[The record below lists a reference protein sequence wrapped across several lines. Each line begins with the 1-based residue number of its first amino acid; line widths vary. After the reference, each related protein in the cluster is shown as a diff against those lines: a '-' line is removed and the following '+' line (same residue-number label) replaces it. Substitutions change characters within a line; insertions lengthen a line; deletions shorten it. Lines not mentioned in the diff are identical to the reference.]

1 MTHPLRDLVQ
11 EAFAPLGVLARA
23 TDHFS
28 PRQGQT
34 DMALAVADVVA
45 HGGSLVVEA
54 GTGVG
59 KTFAYLVPALLSGE
73 RVLLSTATKALQ
85 DQLFARDLPRLVQ
98 ALNLPVRLAL
108 LKGRS
113 SYLCTHRMEM
123 ARRDT
128 QIPDRHTVHL
138 LSRVETWSLSTRTGD
153 LAELPGLDE
162 RSPLIPLIT
171 SNRENCLGS
180 QCPKFKTCH
189 VNAAR
194 REALGADVVVINHH
208 LFFADMA
215 VRETGMAELLPSV
228 RVVIFDEAHQLNEVG
243 VNFLGHQLGTAQLL
257 DVTRDMLATGLQL
270 ARGLADWQGVC
281 AGLERAAREL
291 RLMGG
296 KRHSAVKLRWTEEAP
311 EGIHAGAWEQSL
323 QDVGAA
329 CVQAL
334 QALDTVSEIA
344 PDFMRLHDRVAEVA
358 KRVDA
363 FLNPCA
369 PDAVRWVDIS
379 ASQMRLMEAPLDIAE
394 TVRERLMKQSSAMPH
409 EDADQEPPPWHDEPS
424 FDAGFATH
432 EHELGDS
439 SADSSERDAEAS
451 AFDHAFP
458 MRPDDD
464 TRPRSWVFTSAT
476 LGDDPRLRWFTEP
489 CGLES
494 ATVLRVSSPFDY
506 PAQASLYVP
515 RDIVRPSD
523 PAHSSQVAS
532 LASDAVRRL
541 GGRTL
546 VLTTTLRA
554 LRAIGEAMK
563 QQLEGSGIEVLVQ
576 GEWPKRHLMERFR
589 EGAKVGEGGCVL
601 VASATF
607 WEGFDVPGDALQLVI
622 IDKLPF
628 PPPNDPLVEAR
639 SKRLEAQGRSPFNDY
654 FVPEAVVALKQGA
667 GRLIRTE
674 TDQGVLVLCDNRLV
688 TTGYGRRLIAALPP
702 MHPLQTAEALAQ
714 SLDALSQ
721 DFISRTSTTTF

>member
-1 MTHPLRDLVQ
+1 MSHPLHDLVQ

-98 ALNLPVRLAL
+98 ALNLPIRLAL

-281 AGLERAAREL
+281 SGLERAAREL
-291 RLMGG
+291 RLIGG
-296 KRHSAVKLRWTEEAP
+296 KRMGAVKLRWTEEAP
-311 EGIHAGAWEQSL
+311 EGIHPGAWEQSL

-344 PDFMRLHDRVAEVA
+344 PDFTRLHDRVAEVA

-369 PDAVRWVDIS
+369 SDAVRWVDVS

-394 TVRERLMKQSSAMPH
+394 TVRERLMKQSMVM
-409 EDADQEPPPWHDEPS
+409 ADEAGEQEPPPWHDEPVQ
-424 FDAGFATH
+424 F
-432 EHELGDS
+432 GDG
-439 SADSSERDAEAS
+439 DAEAS
-451 AFDHAFP
+451 AFDSAFP
-458 MRPDDD
+458 MQPAQD
-464 TRPRSWVFTSAT
+464 TRPRAWVFTSAT

-515 RDIVRPSD
+515 RDIVRPND
-523 PAHSSQVAS
+523 PAHSAQVAAI
-532 LASDAVRRL
+532 ASEAVRRL

-554 LRAIGEAMK
+554 LRAIGDVMK
-563 QQLEGSGIEVLVQ
+563 QQLDGSGIEVLVQ

-589 EGAKVGEGGCVL
+589 EGAKVGEGGRVL

-639 SKRLEAQGRSPFNDY
+639 SKRLESQGRSPFNDY

-674 TDQGVLVLCDNRLV
+674 SDQGVLVLCDNRLV

-702 MHPLQTAEALAQ
+702 MRQLQTADALTQ
-714 SLDALSQ
+714 SLDELSQ
-721 DFISRTSTTTF
+721 DFISKTSTTTY

>member
-23 TDHFS
+23 TDHFN

-98 ALNLPVRLAL
+98 ALNLPIRLAL

-281 AGLERAAREL
+281 SGLERAAREL

-296 KRHSAVKLRWTEEAP
+296 KRMGAVKLRWTEEAP

-369 PDAVRWVDIS
+369 PDAVRWVDVS

-394 TVRERLMKQSSAMPH
+394 TVRERLMKQSAAMA
-409 EDADQEPPPWHDEPS
+409 EDGADQEPPPWHDEPM
-424 FDAGFATH
+424 FDEAVASHEAEDASSTH
-432 EHELGDS
+432 DH
-439 SADSSERDAEAS
+439 DAEAS
-451 AFDHAFP
+451 PFESAFP
-458 MRPDDD
+458 MRPAED

-515 RDIVRPSD
+515 RDIVRPND
-523 PAHSSQVAS
+523 PAHSAQVAAI
-532 LASDAVRRL
+532 ASDAVRRL

-554 LRAIGEAMK
+554 LRAIGDVMK

-589 EGAKVGEGGCVL
+589 DGAKVGEGGCVL

-639 SKRLEAQGRSPFNDY
+639 SKRLESQGRSPFNDY

-674 TDQGVLVLCDNRLV
+674 SDQGVLVLCDNRLV
-688 TTGYGRRLIAALPP
+688 TTGYGRRLMAALPP
-702 MHPLQTAEALAQ
+702 MRQLQTTEALAQ
-714 SLDALSQ
+714 SLDALNL

>member
-1 MTHPLRDLVQ
+1 MNHPLRDLVQ

-23 TDHFS
+23 TDQFS

-34 DMALAVADVVA
+34 DMALAVADVVSQ
-45 HGGSLVVEA
+45 GGSLVVEA

-85 DQLFARDLPRLVQ
+85 DQLYARDLPRLVQ
-98 ALNLPVRLAL
+98 ALNLPIRLAL

-113 SYLCTHRMEM
+113 SYLCTHRMEI

-281 AGLERAAREL
+281 SGLERAARDL

-296 KRHSAVKLRWTEEAP
+296 KRMGAVKLRWTEDAP
-311 EGIHAGAWEQSL
+311 ESIHPGAWTQSL

-344 PDFMRLHDRVAEVA
+344 PDFMRLHDRVAELA

-369 PDAVRWVDIS
+369 SDAVRWVDVS

-394 TVRERLMKQSSAMPH
+394 TVRERLMKTSTVVA
-409 EDADQEPPPWHDEPS
+409 EDDMDQEPPPWQDEPS
-424 FDAGFATH
+424 LEEAFGSHAQAH
-432 EHELGDS
+432 AS
-439 SADSSERDAEAS
+439 NADERDTHAS
-451 AFDHAFP
+451 AFDRAFP
-458 MRPDDD
+458 MRPADD

-515 RDIVRPSD
+515 RDIVRPND
-523 PAHSSQVAS
+523 PAHSAQVAA

-554 LRAIGEAMK
+554 LRAIGDVMK

-589 EGAKVGEGGCVL
+589 EGAQADEGGCVL

-674 TDQGVLVLCDNRLV
+674 SDQGVLVLCDNRLV

-702 MHPLQTAEALAQ
+702 MRQLQTALELAQ
-714 SLDALSQ
+714 SLDALSP
-721 DFISRTSTTTF
+721 DLISKTSTTTF

>member
-1 MTHPLRDLVQ
+1 MSHPLRDLVQ

-23 TDHFS
+23 TEHFH

-45 HGGSLVVEA
+45 QGGSLVVEA

-73 RVLLSTATKALQ
+73 RVLISTATKALQ
-85 DQLFARDLPRLVQ
+85 DQLFARDLPRLVE

-113 SYLCTHRMEM
+113 SYLCTHRMEI

-128 QIPDRHTVHL
+128 SLPDRHTVHL
-138 LSRVETWSLSTRTGD
+138 LARVESWSLTTRTGD

-171 SNRENCLGS
+171 SSRDNCLGS

-189 VNAAR
+189 VNSAR
-194 REALGADVVVINHH
+194 RDALGADVVVINHH

-215 VRETGMAELLPSV
+215 VRESGMAELLPSV
-228 RVVIFDEAHQLNEVG
+228 RVVIFDEAHQLNEIG
-243 VNFLGHQLGTAQLL
+243 VNFLGHQLSTAQLL
-257 DVTRDMLATGLQL
+257 DATRDLLATGLQL
-270 ARGLADWQGVC
+270 ARGLVDWQSIC
-281 AGLERAAREL
+281 AGLERASREL
-291 RLMGG
+291 RLVGG
-296 KRHSAVKLRWTEEAP
+296 KRTGALKLRWTDDAP
-311 EGIHAGAWEQSL
+311 EGIHPAAWAQSL

-334 QALDTVSEIA
+334 EALETVSEIA
-344 PDFMRLHDRVAEVA
+344 PDFIRLHDRLAEIA

-363 FLNPCA
+363 FLSPCA
-369 PDAVRWVDIS
+369 ADAVRWVDIS
-379 ASQMRLMEAPLDIAE
+379 ASQMRLMEAPLDIAQ
-394 TVRERLMKQSSAMPH
+394 TVRDRLIKPQ
-409 EDADQEPPPWHDEPS
+409 ED
-424 FDAGFATH
+424 
-432 EHELGDS
+432 
-439 SADSSERDAEAS
+439 
-451 AFDHAFP
+451 
-458 MRPDDD
+458 
-464 TRPRSWVFTSAT
+464 RPRSWVFTSAT
-476 LGDDPRLRWFTEP
+476 LGDDPQLRWFTEP
-489 CGLES
+489 CGLEGS
-494 ATVLRVSSPFDY
+494 IVLRVSSPFDY
-506 PAQASLYVP
+506 ATQAALYVP
-515 RDIVRPSD
+515 RSIVRPND
-523 PAHSSQVAS
+523 AAHSAQVAA
-532 LASDAVRRL
+532 LATQAVKQM

-554 LRAIGEAMK
+554 LRAIGELMK
-563 QQLEGSGIEVLVQ
+563 QQLEGAGIEVLVQ
-576 GEWPKRHLMERFR
+576 GEWPKRHLMTRFR
-589 EGAKVGEGGCVL
+589 EGAQSGGLGCVL

-639 SKRLEAQGRSPFNDY
+639 SKRLESQGRSSFNDY

-674 TDQGVLVLCDNRLV
+674 SDQGVLILCDNRLV
-688 TTGYGRRLIAALPP
+688 TTGYGRRLVAALPP
-702 MHPLQTAEALAQ
+702 MRQLNTEAELTQA
-714 SLDALSQ
+714 LDALGQS
-721 DFISRTSTTTF
+721 

>member
-1 MTHPLRDLVQ
+1 
-11 EAFAPLGVLARA
+11 
-23 TDHFS
+23 
-28 PRQGQT
+28 
-34 DMALAVADVVA
+34 
-45 HGGSLVVEA
+45 
-54 GTGVG
+54 
-59 KTFAYLVPALLSGE
+59 
-73 RVLLSTATKALQ
+73 
-85 DQLFARDLPRLVQ
+85 
-98 ALNLPVRLAL
+98 
-108 LKGRS
+108 
-113 SYLCTHRMEM
+113 
-123 ARRDT
+123 
-128 QIPDRHTVHL
+128 
-138 LSRVETWSLSTRTGD
+138 
-153 LAELPGLDE
+153 
-162 RSPLIPLIT
+162 
-171 SNRENCLGS
+171 
-180 QCPKFKTCH
+180 
-189 VNAAR
+189 
-194 REALGADVVVINHH
+194 
-208 LFFADMA
+208 
-215 VRETGMAELLPSV
+215 
-228 RVVIFDEAHQLNEVG
+228 
-243 VNFLGHQLGTAQLL
+243 
-257 DVTRDMLATGLQL
+257 
-270 ARGLADWQGVC
+270 
-281 AGLERAAREL
+281 
-291 RLMGG
+291 MGG

-311 EGIHAGAWEQSL
+311 EGIHLGAWEQSL

-344 PDFMRLHDRVAEVA
+344 PDFMRLYDRVSEVA

-363 FLNPCA
+363 FLSPCA

-394 TVRERLMKQSSAMPH
+394 TVRERLMKQSSAIPN
-409 EDADQEPPPWHDEPS
+409 EEVDQEPPPWHDEPL
-424 FDAGFATH
+424 FDQAATALDEAGEAA
-432 EHELGDS
+432 LDS
-439 SADSSERDAEAS
+439 QGNETEAS
-451 AFDHAFP
+451 AFDCAFP
-458 MRPDDD
+458 MRPVED
-464 TRPRSWVFTSAT
+464 TRPRAWVFTSAT

-515 RDIVRPSD
+515 RDIVRPND
-523 PAHSSQVAS
+523 PAHSSQVAA
-532 LASDAVRRL
+532 LACDAVRRL

-554 LRAIGEAMK
+554 LRAIGDVMK

-576 GEWPKRHLMERFR
+576 GEWPKRHLMARFR
-589 EGAKVGEGGCVL
+589 EGVKAGEGGCVL

-674 TDQGVLVLCDNRLV
+674 SDQGVLVLCDNRLV

-702 MHPLQTAEALAQ
+702 MHQLQTAEALVQ

-721 DFISRTSTTTF
+721 DFISRASTTNF

>member
-1 MTHPLRDLVQ
+1 MSHPLRDLVQ

-98 ALNLPVRLAL
+98 ALNLPIRLAL

-113 SYLCTHRMEM
+113 NYLCTHRMEM

-138 LSRVETWSLSTRTGD
+138 LSRIETWSLSTRTGD

-257 DVTRDMLATGLQL
+257 DVTRDILATGLQL

-281 AGLERAAREL
+281 SGLERAAREL

-311 EGIHAGAWEQSL
+311 ESIHAGAWAQSL

-334 QALDTVSEIA
+334 QALDTVSELA
-344 PDFMRLHDRVAEVA
+344 PDFMRLYDRVAEVA

-379 ASQMRLMEAPLDIAE
+379 ASQMRLMEAPLDIAQ
-394 TVRERLMKQSSAMPH
+394 TVRERLMKQPPALTPA
-409 EDADQEPPPWHDEPS
+409 DADLEPPPWQDEPS
-424 FDAGFATH
+424 FDKLPAQYK
-432 EHELGDS
+432 E
-439 SADSSERDAEAS
+439 ADEA
-451 AFDHAFP
+451 AMD
-458 MRPDDD
+458 M
-464 TRPRSWVFTSAT
+464 RPRSWVFTSAT

-506 PAQASLYVP
+506 PTQASLYVP
-515 RDIVRPSD
+515 RDIVRPND
-523 PAHSSQVAS
+523 PAHSAQVAA

-554 LRAIGEAMK
+554 LRVIGDAMK

-589 EGAKVGEGGCVL
+589 EGTKAGEGGCVL

-607 WEGFDVPGDALQLVI
+607 WEGFDVPGDALQQVI

-674 TDQGVLVLCDNRLV
+674 SDQGVLVLCDNRLV

-702 MHPLQTAEALAQ
+702 MHQLQTAQELAQ
-714 SLDALSQ
+714 SLESLNQ

>member
-1 MTHPLRDLVQ
+1 MSHPLRDLVR

-23 TDHFS
+23 TDHFT
-28 PRQGQT
+28 PRDGQT
-34 DMALAVADVVA
+34 EMALAVADVVA

-98 ALNLPVRLAL
+98 ALNLPIRLAL

-128 QIPDRHTVHL
+128 SIPDRHTMHL

-194 REALGADVVVINHH
+194 RDALGADVVVINHH

-228 RVVIFDEAHQLNEVG
+228 RVVIFDEAHQLNETG

-281 AGLERAAREL
+281 SALERAAREL
-291 RLMGG
+291 RLVGG
-296 KRHSAVKLRWTEEAP
+296 KRPGSVKLRWTEEAP
-311 EGIHAGAWEQSL
+311 EGIHPGVWEQSL
-323 QDVGAA
+323 QDVGSA
-329 CVQAL
+329 CLQAL

-344 PDFMRLHDRVAEVA
+344 PDFMRLHDRVAEIA

-369 PDAVRWVDIS
+369 PDAVRWVDVS

-394 TVRERLMKQSSAMPH
+394 TVRERLMKQAPATENADESLPWQDEQGS
-409 EDADQEPPPWHDEPS
+409 ENSDVSEKRLEWQDDAP
-424 FDAGFATH
+424 FDRALPFNAV
-432 EHELGDS
+432 D
-439 SADSSERDAEAS
+439 DA
-451 AFDHAFP
+451 
-458 MRPDDD
+458 
-464 TRPRSWVFTSAT
+464 RPRAWVFTSAT

-489 CGLES
+489 CGLEL

-506 PAQASLYVP
+506 PGQASVYVP
-515 RDIVRPSD
+515 RDIVRPND
-523 PAHSSQVAS
+523 PAHSSQVAT
-532 LASDAVRRL
+532 LASDSVRRL

-554 LRAIGEAMK
+554 LRAIGDVMK
-563 QQLEGSGIEVLVQ
+563 QQLEGSDIEVLVQ

-589 EGAKVGEGGCVL
+589 EGAKPGEGGCVL

-639 SKRLEAQGRSPFNDY
+639 SKRLEAQGRSPFNEY

-674 TDQGVLVLCDNRLV
+674 SDQGALILCDNRLV
-688 TTGYGRRLIAALPP
+688 TTGYGRRLLASLPP
-702 MHPLQTAEALAQ
+702 MRQLQTPDELAQ
-714 SLDALSQ
+714 TLEVLSQ
-721 DFISRTSTTTF
+721 DALTKASTTTF

>member
-1 MTHPLRDLVQ
+1 MSHPLRDLVQ

-98 ALNLPVRLAL
+98 ALNLPIRLAL
-108 LKGRS
+108 LKGRA
-113 SYLCTHRMEM
+113 SYLCTHRLEI

-257 DVTRDMLATGLQL
+257 DVTRDILATGLQL

-281 AGLERAAREL
+281 AALERAAREL
-291 RLMGG
+291 RLIGG
-296 KRHSAVKLRWTEEAP
+296 KRTSAVKLRWTDDAP
-311 EGIHAGAWEQSL
+311 EGIHSGVWMQAL

-363 FLNPCA
+363 FLNACA

-394 TVRERLMKQSSAMPH
+394 TVRERLMKQTVSNAETSA
-409 EDADQEPPPWHDEPS
+409 DTEPPPWADEPVLQATVALVG
-424 FDAGFATH
+424 DMPVQAG
-432 EHELGDS
+432 E
-439 SADSSERDAEAS
+439 
-451 AFDHAFP
+451 
-458 MRPDDD
+458 D

-515 RDIVRPSD
+515 RDIVRPND
-523 PAHSSQVAS
+523 PAHSAQVAT

-554 LRAIGEAMK
+554 LRAIGDAMK

-576 GEWPKRHLMERFR
+576 GEWPKRHLMTRFR
-589 EGAKVGEGGCVL
+589 DGAVNGEGGCVL

-607 WEGFDVPGDALQLVI
+607 WEGFDVPGDALQLVV

-674 TDQGVLVLCDNRLV
+674 SDQGVLVLCDNRLV

-702 MHPLQTAEALAQ
+702 MHQLSSAQDLAQ
-714 SLDALSQ
+714 SLDALNQ
-721 DFISRTSTTTF
+721 DFISKTSTTTF

>member
-1 MTHPLRDLVQ
+1 MSHPLRDLVQ
-11 EAFAPLGVLARA
+11 AAFAPLGVLARA
-23 TDHFS
+23 TEHFQ
-28 PRQGQT
+28 PRPGQT
-34 DMALAVADVVA
+34 DMALAVADAVA

-98 ALNLPVRLAL
+98 ALNLPIRLAL

-113 SYLCTHRMEM
+113 SYLCTYRLEM

-128 QIPDRHTVHL
+128 HIPERHTVHL
-138 LSRVETWSLSTRTGD
+138 LSRIETWSLSTRTGD

-243 VNFLGHQLGTAQLL
+243 VNFLGQQLGTAQLL
-257 DVTRDMLATGLQL
+257 DVTRDILATGLQL

-281 AGLERAAREL
+281 ASLERAAREL

-296 KRHSAVKLRWTEEAP
+296 KRAVAVKLRWVDDAP
-311 EGIHAGAWEQSL
+311 EGVHPGAWAQSL

-329 CVQAL
+329 CVHAL
-334 QALDTVSEIA
+334 QALDTVSELA

-363 FLNPCA
+363 FLKPCA
-369 PDAVRWVDIS
+369 PDAVRWVDVS
-379 ASQMRLMEAPLDIAE
+379 ASQMRLMEAPLDIAQ
-394 TVRERLMKQSSAMPH
+394 TVRERLLKES
-409 EDADQEPPPWHDEPS
+409 ETPPWQDDPEVQGAV
-424 FDAGFATH
+424 DA
-432 EHELGDS
+432 
-439 SADSSERDAEAS
+439 
-451 AFDHAFP
+451 
-458 MRPDDD
+458 
-464 TRPRSWVFTSAT
+464 RPRTWVFTSAT

-494 ATVLRVSSPFDY
+494 ASVLRVSSPFDY
-506 PAQASLYVP
+506 PTQAALFVP
-515 RDIVRPSD
+515 RDMVRPSD
-523 PAHSSQVAS
+523 PSHSAQVAA

-554 LRAIGEAMK
+554 LRAIGEVMK
-563 QQLEGSGIEVLVQ
+563 QQLEGSGLDVLVQ

-589 EGAKVGEGGCVL
+589 DGAQAGEGGCVL

-674 TDQGVLVLCDNRLV
+674 FDQGVLVLCDHRLV
-688 TTGYGRRLIAALPP
+688 TTAYGRRLLSALPP
-702 MHPLQTAEALAQ
+702 MRSLQSPEALAQ
-714 SLDALSQ
+714 SLEELGQS
-721 DFISRTSTTTF
+721 FISKTSTTTF

>member
-23 TDHFS
+23 TDHFT

-45 HGGSLVVEA
+45 QGGSLVVEA

-85 DQLFARDLPRLVQ
+85 DQLYARDLPRLVQ
-98 ALNLPVRLAL
+98 ALNLPIRLAL

-113 SYLCTHRMEM
+113 SYLCTHRMEI

-128 QIPDRHTVHL
+128 SMPDRHTMHL

-194 REALGADVVVINHH
+194 RDALGADVVVINHH

-270 ARGLADWQGVC
+270 AGGLADWQGVC
-281 AGLERAAREL
+281 AALERAAREL

-296 KRHSAVKLRWTEEAP
+296 KRMGAVKLRWTEDAP
-311 EGIHAGAWEQSL
+311 EGIHAGAWAQSL

-369 PDAVRWVDIS
+369 PDAVRWVDVS

-394 TVRERLMKQSSAMPH
+394 TVRERLMKQSAIIT
-409 EDADQEPPPWHDEPS
+409 DDDTDLEPLPWHDEPS
-424 FDAGFATH
+424 FEDVPQQDEQG
-432 EHELGDS
+432 
-439 SADSSERDAEAS
+439 S
-451 AFDHAFP
+451 AFDSAFP
-458 MRPDDD
+458 MRPTED

-494 ATVLRVSSPFDY
+494 ATVLRVTSPFDY

-515 RDIVRPSD
+515 RDIVRPND
-523 PAHSSQVAS
+523 PAHSAQVAAI
-532 LASDAVRRL
+532 ASDAVRRL

-554 LRAIGEAMK
+554 LRAIGDVMK
-563 QQLEGSGIEVLVQ
+563 QQLEGAGIEVLVQ

-589 EGAKVGEGGCVL
+589 EGSKVGEGGCVL

-674 TDQGVLVLCDNRLV
+674 SDQGVLVLCDNRLV

-702 MHPLQTAEALAQ
+702 MRPLQTAEALAQ

-721 DFISRTSTTTF
+721 DFISRASTTTF